1 MAWGSC
7 GRQATCSDQPM
18 DERSETQ
25 NTLGGQLHGV
35 CCSFNPATPKIS
47 RVCSA
52 GTRATKREV
61 PAVQATHSLARCGNH
76 QTEEECLSHS

>member
-1 MAWGSC
+1 MDSDPDLEELLRDTNLR
-7 GRQATCSDQPM
+7 GR
-18 DERSETQ
+18 R
-25 NTLGGQLHGV
+25 NTI

-61 PAVQATHSLARCGNH
+61 LAVQATHSLARCGDH
-76 QTEEECLSHS
+76 QTEEECQSHS

>member
-1 MAWGSC
+1 MAGGSR

-18 DERSETQ
+18 DVRSETQ
-25 NTLGGQLHGV
+25 NTLGGQLQGV

-47 RVCSA
+47 QVCCV

-61 PAVQATHSLARCGNH
+61 PVVQTTHSLA
-76 QTEEECLSHS
+76 